1 MCTWRC
7 SLAASSS
14 TRAPASSPWPTLAPT
29 PTAPSSS
36 FAPSRPT
43 GTCDVHTMPCR
54 CLASGIG
61 LRLRLRLRLRLCMCA
76 HFHVMTRKLSGGVGD
91 AGSTASTLCSAAW
104 LMALTWSRPARPWA
118 PSLARPPS
126 PSSSPTA
133 ASSNCLAYCLKPAVN
148 SEPLTL
154 ISQQAFRADLSQR

>member
-61 LRLRLRLRLRLCMCA
+61 LRLRLRLCMCA

-133 ASSNCLAYCLKPAVN
+133 ASSNFLIYHQRGALLPRITAY
-148 SEPLTL
+148 
-154 ISQQAFRADLSQR
+154 